1 MLPSTLNL
9 HTYCLLWRMDFL
21 DNVILSLGVLIKVNV
36 WPEEKWCIPV
46 FLLECNL
53 LFVLEKKMYFHFKTG
68 RDPFFWSNSMD
79 DFTFLEA
86 GEFGQGKINYEVN
99 AFFQIVWL
107 FIIQR
112 ETIRIHN
119 TLRTKRMPQRGCEG
133 RINFQSSHS
142 WR

>member
-1 MLPSTLNL
+1 
-9 HTYCLLWRMDFL
+9 MDFL

-36 WPEEKWCIPV
+36 WTEEKWCIPV
-46 FLLECNL
+46 FLLECYL
-53 LFVLEKKMYFHFKTG
+53 LFVLEKKMYFQVLEGKFFIFILKLAG
-68 RDPFFWSNSMD
+68 GILFFWSDLMD
-79 DFTFLEA
+79 EFTFLEA

-142 WR
+142 WRIE

>member
-1 MLPSTLNL
+1 
-9 HTYCLLWRMDFL
+9 MD
-21 DNVILSLGVLIKVNV
+21 
-36 WPEEKWCIPV
+36 E
-46 FLLECNL
+46 
-53 LFVLEKKMYFHFKTG
+53 
-68 RDPFFWSNSMD
+68 
-79 DFTFLEA
+79 FTFLEA

-142 WR
+142 IE